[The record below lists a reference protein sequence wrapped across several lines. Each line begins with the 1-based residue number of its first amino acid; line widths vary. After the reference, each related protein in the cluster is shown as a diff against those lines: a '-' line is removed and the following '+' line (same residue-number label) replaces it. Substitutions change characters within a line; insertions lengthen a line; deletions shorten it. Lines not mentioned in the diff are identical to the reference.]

1 MHSHHHNHH
10 HHHRNNHHH
19 QQQHHHRH
27 GGEISIC
34 FRYIPP
40 TLAAA
45 KTNLSS
51 SLAQLLCA
59 GNTSQP
65 SSRPLP
71 VKCADHGGGLVDPSD
86 VLGHVLTKDHSELHA
101 ASL

>member
-1 MHSHHHNHH
+1 MHSHHH
-10 HHHRNNHHH
+10 HHR
-19 QQQHHHRH
+19 
-27 GGEISIC
+27 GAISIC
-34 FRYIPP
+34 FRHIPP

-59 GNTSQP
+59 DNTSQP

-71 VKCADHGGGLVDPSD
+71 IKCADHGGGLVDPRD
-86 VLGHVLTKDHSELHA
+86 VLGHVLTKDHSELHT
-101 ASL
+101 LFL